1 MNQNSKNK
9 FPSFSQWRKLP
20 TFLSFREKIVFFLF
34 LFVFI
39 GSAIFLYAKN
49 TNIVPSKGGTIT
61 EGVLGSPRFL
71 NPVYADAND
80 VDRDLPQLL
89 FAGLMK
95 YDEQGEVVPD
105 LAKELRIEEGRK
117 VYELELKE
125 KLHWSNGTA
134 FSVDDVL
141 FTITTIQDPRYKS
154 PIRANWIGV
163 QVEKVSE
170 TTVRFRLQEPFAP
183 FPERL
188 TLKIIPAHIWQEI
201 SPENFALSV
210 YNLKPVGMG
219 PYRLK
224 EITRDDR
231 SGTIQKVELS
241 TNPRY
246 HGDKP
251 FIQTV
256 VFKFFESEK
265 SMRDAFER
273 GDITSFAAVLQTQ
286 KQSLFS
292 RTELHEFRIPR
303 YFAIFFNL
311 GITTDSAVRSKDM
324 RRIFRDTIDRQK
336 LVETLFEKFG
346 SVVNSPVL
354 PTVFGLQEEEQEP
367 LDEEGIISLARAAG
381 NENVEGR
388 FLKVQSTGG
397 IQHDLQIGS
406 KGEDVTKLQQ
416 CLAKDKE
423 VYPEGTVSG
432 TFGPSTRQAVIKFQE
447 KYADEILKP
456 IGLTAG
462 TGKAGQ
468 GTRDVLNRLCF
479 PESLVSTPLKI
490 TLHTLNE
497 YPLKETAE
505 ALKQQWE
512 DKGIS
517 VELKIQTS
525 LDLERDTIKPR
536 NYEALLF
543 GEILGLIP
551 DPFPFWHSSQ
561 KRDPGLN
568 LTGYENK
575 EVDKLL
581 EQARKEVDAEKRK
594 ESLEKLQTSLLKD
607 IPAIFLYDTNYLYVT
622 SPSIKGIKG
631 ALIADPSQRF
641 SSVTKWYINTARAWK

>member
-1 MNQNSKNK
+1 MNSISKNK

-20 TFLSFREKIVFFLF
+20 KFLSFREKVSLFLLFCVFF
-34 LFVFI
+34 
-39 GSAIFLYAKN
+39 GSAIFLYVQN
-49 TNIVPSKGGTIT
+49 TKVVPDKGGTLV

-80 VDRDLPQLL
+80 VDRDLVQLL
-89 FAGLMK
+89 FAGLMR
-95 YDEQGEVVPD
+95 YDEQGNIIPD
-105 LAKELRIEEGRK
+105 LAKKLRIEEGGK
-117 VYELELKE
+117 VYELTLKD
-125 KLHWSNGTA
+125 KLQWSNGTP
-134 FSVDDVL
+134 FTVDDVL
-141 FTITTIQDPRYKS
+141 FTVRTLQDPRYKS
-154 PIRANWIGV
+154 PVRANWIGV
-163 QVEKVSE
+163 EVEKVSE
-170 TTVRFRLQEPFAP
+170 TTVRFRLQEPFAA

-201 SPENFALSV
+201 SPENFALSI

-219 PYRLK
+219 PYKLK
-224 EITRDDR
+224 EAIRDDR
-231 SGTIQKVELS
+231 SGSIKEVQLS
-241 TNPRY
+241 INPRFQ
-246 HGDKP
+246 GEKP

-273 GDITSFAAVLQTQ
+273 GDITSFAAVLKTQ

-292 RTELHEFRIPR
+292 RTELHEFHIPR

-311 GITTDSAVRSKDM
+311 GITTDSAVRNKDM
-324 RRIFRDTIDRQK
+324 RRIFQDTLDKQK
-336 LVETLFEKFG
+336 LVEALFGEFG
-346 SVVNSPVL
+346 NTVNSPVL
-354 PTVFGLQEEEQEP
+354 PAIFGLSEPEETTLSKEA
-367 LDEEGIISLARAAG
+367 IASLAKANG
-381 NENVEGR
+381 YEKKDGR
-388 FLKVQSTGG
+388 FLKIQSTGG
-397 IQHDLQIGS
+397 LQKDLQIGN
-406 KGEDVTKLQQ
+406 KGEEVTKLQQ

-423 VYPEGTVSG
+423 VYPDGTVSG

-447 KYADEILKP
+447 KYADEVLTP

-505 ALKQQWE
+505 LLKQQWE
-512 DKGIS
+512 EAGIS

-525 LDLERDTIKPR
+525 SDLERDTIKPR

-543 GEILGLIP
+543 GEILGMIP

-575 EVDKLL
+575 ETDKLL
-581 EQARKEVDAEKRK
+581 EQARKEIDEQKRK
-594 ESLEKLQTSLLKD
+594 ELLEKAQTSLLKD
-607 IPAIFLYDTNYLYVT
+607 IPALFLYDASYIYVT
-622 SPSIKGIKG
+622 SPRIKGIVSG
-631 ALIADPSQRF
+631 LIADPSQRF
-641 SSVTKWYINTARAWK
+641 AGMGKWYIKTARAFK